1 MMKIIGSS
9 TPAYKNSSYIRSSS
23 IRRVNVPSTPR
34 NQDIKPKNSDKE
46 LKGLLSF
53 EK

>member
-1 MMKIIGSS
+1 MIKIMGSS
-9 TPAYKNSSYIRSSS
+9 TPAYKNGSYVRSSS
-23 IRRVNVPSTPR
+23 IRRVNFPSTPR
-34 NQDIKPKNSDKE
+34 NQDLKPKNSDAE